1 MSLDM
6 PPADLVV
13 TDEMREQ
20 SYAKKSAAS
29 EAASAE
35 DYDTALSLYTECL
48 MLNPSPL
55 YVLLLLVHSSSSSS
69 QLRVLR
75 CACTLNTTHGA
86 AHARI
91 ALVC

>member
-55 YVLLLLVHSSSSSS
+55 YVLLLLVHSSSSS

-75 CACTLNTTHGA
+75 CACTLNTTYDA

>member
-55 YVLLLLVHSSSSSS
+55 YVLLLLVPSSSSS

-75 CACTLNTTHGA
+75 CACTLNITHGA

-91 ALVC
+91 ALAC